1 MRVSEFGRAC
11 LSTGAA
17 VIITACATGQAST
30 YSPRTGSTGHLES
43 GDIRNSRFTNLYDA
57 IFRLRP
63 EWLRARGG
71 AKSVY
76 DRSRQVPV
84 VGIFIEGEGR
94 GYTIEKLFE
103 VPPEVVR
110 SVRFIHPSEAMAYYG
125 TQWVWGGIVVSIDR
139 SMISASRP

>member
-1 MRVSEFGRAC
+1 VRVSGFGRAC

-43 GDIRNSRFTNLYDA
+43 GDVRNSRFSNLYDA
-57 IFRLRP
+57 VFRLRP

-71 AKSVY
+71 SKSVY

-84 VGIFIEGEGR
+84 LGIFIEGEGR
-94 GYTIEKLFE
+94 GYTIEKLYDIA
-103 VPPEVVR
+103 PEAVR
-110 SVRFIHPSEAMAYYG
+110 SLRRIEPSESMASYG
-125 TQWVWGGIVVSIDR
+125 TQWAWGGIVVSLDR
-139 SMISASRP
+139 STISASRP